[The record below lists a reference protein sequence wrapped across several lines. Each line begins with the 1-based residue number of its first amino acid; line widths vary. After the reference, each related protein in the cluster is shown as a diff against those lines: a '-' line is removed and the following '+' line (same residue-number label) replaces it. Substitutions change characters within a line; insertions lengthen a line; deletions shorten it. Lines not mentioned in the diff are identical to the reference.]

1 MDDRSVSNDSILD
14 FARFVS
20 TGAIEKY
27 REEYSDF
34 PRGAE
39 VEDVFAKA
47 LVDQYRREKG
57 TLSIPAQ
64 IQAEVSDATPNSS
77 TGKSV
82 FPLDFDIDL
91 PLKTSLHVKVTNPSD
106 GEYVLTATFTAL
118 SYEPDKVVIRFK
130 DGVLS
135 RTEDI
140 KVGPV
145 KVHTKFT
152 LDFSDGF
159 HVVIEGH
166 VETFIN
172 LDFGPIR
179 LP

>member
-1 MDDRSVSNDSILD
+1 MV
-14 FARFVS
+14 
-20 TGAIEKY
+20 EKY

-34 PRGAE
+34 PRGPE
-39 VEDVFAKA
+39 VEDIFAKA
-47 LVDQYRREKG
+47 LVDQYRREEG
-57 TLSIPAQ
+57 ALSIPAQ
-64 IQAEVSDATPNSS
+64 LQAEVSGATPTSS
-77 TGKSV
+77 TSKSV

-91 PLKTSLHVKVTNPSD
+91 PLKTSLHVQVTNPSD
-106 GEYVLTATFTAL
+106 GEYVLTAASTVFN
-118 SYEPDKVVIRFK
+118 YKPDKVVIRFK

-135 RTEDI
+135 RTEEI

-145 KVHTKFT
+145 TAHTKFT

-166 VETFIN
+166 VETFIKN
-172 LDFGPIR
+172 FDFGPFR